1 MKQVGVG
8 LVLVL
13 AAVACGAAGTD
24 AAKGAPA
31 AGTDAAK
38 GASAEAVVS
47 GARQQP
53 GSPKVVVKRDNP
65 CSVLLPSEAEQILG
79 TPITLREVV
88 DEETCHFDYVKP
100 APGTP
105 PYFEMKVHFAGGK
118 IAVMATRMAG
128 KLMGGDSGFEKLT
141 GIGDEAWLGPMASL
155 LVFSKGDAG
164 VELDLRMVP
173 DGRVKGIRMAKLIA
187 GRLAAAG
194 F

>member
-1 MKQVGVG
+1 MKQAGVG

-24 AAKGAPA
+24 AAKGSA
-31 AGTDAAK
+31 AATDAVK
-38 GASAEAVVS
+38 SGSAETQVS
-47 GARQQP
+47 GAGQQP
-53 GSPKVVVKRDNP
+53 GTPKVVVKRDNP
-65 CSVLLPSEAEQILG
+65 CSVLFPSEAAQILG

-100 APGTP
+100 APGMP
-105 PYFEMKVHFAGGK
+105 PYFEMKVHFEGGK
-118 IAVMATRMAG
+118 IAVTATRMAG
-128 KLMGGDSGFEKLT
+128 KLMGGDSGFEKLS
-141 GIGDEAWLGPMASL
+141 GIGDEAWLGPMASI
-155 LVFSKGDAG
+155 LVFSKGDAS

-173 DGRVKGIRMAKLIA
+173 DGREKGIRMAKLIA